1 MGGEPGVPYPY
12 GRSVP
17 ACEEPDLRTLLHR
30 LNNQLGII
38 LANAELLETRLGD
51 DPGRSRAKEIVT
63 GAVDAIATAR
73 DIRSRVVAARSREP
87 EYTTAFPRDRWN
99 PGQESGS

>member
-1 MGGEPGVPYPY
+1 MGGEPGVPHPY
-12 GRSVP
+12 GRPLPVP
-17 ACEEPDLRTLLHR
+17 EEPDLRALLHR
-30 LNNQLGII
+30 LNNKLGII

-73 DIRSRVVAARSREP
+73 DIRSRVVAARREP
-87 EYTTAFPRDRWN
+87 AA
-99 PGQESGS
+99 

>member
-12 GRSVP
+12 GRPVP
-17 ACEEPDLRTLLHR
+17 VCEEPDLRTLLHR

-51 DPGRSRAKEIVT
+51 SPARSRANQIV
-63 GAVDAIATAR
+63 ASSVDAIGTVR
-73 DIRSRVVAARSREP
+73 DIRSRVMSAGREP
-87 EYTTAFPRDRWN
+87 AA
-99 PGQESGS
+99 